1 MNSKE
6 SIVEAVSVKSKR
18 TETGQKQAA
27 NVIKQ
32 RENRLKIKKNTDEDK
47 PEKWEL
53 NETSS
58 KRDADKW
65 GIKMKMMQKRW
76 KNNKVWLFKGRRQ

>member
-47 PEKWEL
+47 PEK
-53 NETSS
+53 
-58 KRDADKW
+58 
-65 GIKMKMMQKRW
+65 
-76 KNNKVWLFKGRRQ
+76 